1 MLYHPVRDIMTLVH
15 GDDYASAGNGEQ
27 MRWLQVELEK
37 RFDIKT
43 TVLGTEA
50 GDLKEGKI
58 LNRVLRVTE
67 AGWELEADPRHA
79 DLFIE
84 QLHFD
89 GSKPV
94 TTPGIEDTEEQQ
106 GDEQELRPWEV
117 REYFGV
123 AARGNYLG
131 ADRPDVQFAVKEACR
146 DMSAPTQRSLWRMR
160 RVVRYLVGAPRL
172 VWKYQWQPETE
183 LIEVFADANFAG
195 CKLTR
200 KSTSGRGTHVGRSC
214 H

>member
-1 MLYHPVRDIMTLVH
+1 M
-15 GDDYASAGNGEQ
+15 
-27 MRWLQVELEK
+27 ELEK
-37 RFDIKT
+37 RFELKT
-43 TVLGTEA
+43 TVIGTEE

-79 DLFIE
+79 ELLIE
-84 QLHFD
+84 QLQLD

-94 TTPGIEDTEEQQ
+94 STPGIEDNEEQQ
-106 GDEQELRPWEV
+106 EDEQELSQWEV
-117 REYFGV
+117 REYRGV

-146 DMSAPTQRSLWRMR
+146 DMSAPTQRSLRIMK
-160 RVVRYLVGAPRL
+160 RVVRYLVGKPRL

-183 LIEVFADANFAG
+183 LIEVFADATFAG

-200 KSTSGRGTHVGRSC
+200 KSTSGGGGTNAGRSL